1 MGRMQAAM
9 PIEQIVPR
17 RLYRQV
23 ADQLRQLFDDGEYA
37 VGDRLPPERELA
49 EQMGISRPTIREA
62 LIALEVEGRVR
73 IKVGSGIYVTE
84 PPGQIQLTGV
94 EDGPFELLKARELVE
109 GAVAAEAAL
118 LAHPDQIAALDDV
131 LARMGNLRHP
141 TATTIALDREFHTS
155 VASMLGNEVLVR
167 MIGELFD
174 QRMNP
179 YFKRLSSHFEDRST
193 WRLAIEEHRAV
204 RDAIATGNPD
214 AARAAMREHLR
225 RSQLRFSRNFEEES
239 ADRRAAETEV
249 AVAGQG

>member
-1 MGRMQAAM
+1 M
-9 PIEQIVPR
+9 PIEPIVPR

-73 IKVGSGIYVTE
+73 IRVGSGIYVTE
-84 PPGQIQLTGV
+84 PPSHAAPAGS
-94 EDGPFELLKARELVE
+94 EAGPFELLNARELVE

-118 LAHPDQIAALDDV
+118 HANPRDIAALDDV
-131 LARMGNLRHP
+131 LARMDRQRHS
-141 TATTIALDREFHTS
+141 ASASVSLDREFHTR
-155 VASMLGNEVLVR
+155 VAAMLGNDVLVR

-179 YFKRLSSHFEDRST
+179 YFERLSSYFEDRST
-193 WRLAIEEHRAV
+193 WRMALEEHRGV
-204 RDAIATGNPD
+204 RDAIASGVPD
-214 AARAAMREHLR
+214 AARAAMRDHLR
-225 RSQLRFSRNFEEES
+225 RSQQRFTRNFEEGS
-239 ADRRAAETEV
+239 AGRKPAETEE
-249 AVAGQG
+249 AVAGHTR